1 MNKDNLI
8 QYFEDNNFQYEE
20 LVAWKEAY
28 LNEVLPFDSQILEI
42 KNLIWF
48 LLKSSGYGMIEDE
61 IDDAIEA
68 YKSTQLAKEYP
79 LDEEDMNWNEN
90 DRIDAVNKMMDEILW
105 LLEYDEWKQSKL
117 KNYFNHTNELGLY
130 VIMSDSKEEYF
141 FDKLASMD
149 IEEKE
154 EMIDFFAEAGLS
166 KMNIVSAEEN
176 NFSEIFLKDLE
187 QNEYISDEVYQV
199 IEDFMF
205 PCNSDY
211 SILKIWFSDWYKQYI
226 EPCEEWDDYLMLREN
241 ILENAKNMETIQLI
255 ENISIYTGEFLKCV
269 QWLQLWEK
277 FNKTC
282 IGFIENQN
290 YFDLKIH
297 SWSEYIHITDVDY
310 FLNIII
316 DIQLFFTSH
325 RKKDIQIELIPKKR
339 TH

>member
-79 LDEEDMNWNEN
+79 LDEEDMSWNEN

-105 LLEYDEWKQSKL
+105 LLEYDEWKQNKL

-226 EPCEEWDDYLMLREN
+226 EPCDEWDDYLMLREN

-255 ENISIYTGEFLKCV
+255 ENISQDTGSYMHCI
-269 QWLQLWEK
+269 QWLDLWKK
-277 FNKTC
+277 FRKTC
-282 IGFIENQN
+282 MNFLEHQTFYDI
-290 YFDLKIH
+290 KIS
-297 SWSEYIHITDVDY
+297 SWSEYIYIADIKN
-310 FLNIII
+310 FLDIIV
-316 DIQLFFTSH
+316 DIQLLYLKDKNTS
-325 RKKDIQIELIPKKR
+325 IELIPKKR